1 MICTRRNGVSEHY
14 IWYSILHPCV
24 LVKILYYSYND
35 GWVSNI
41 VVDVVIGSVT
51 VLV

>member
-1 MICTRRNGVSEHY
+1 MQLCIRTLCLVQHT
-14 IWYSILHPCV
+14 LCPCV
-24 LVKILYYSYND
+24 LVKILHCSYD